1 MGVAYA
7 APTAVFVAVFFITPL
22 LLVARM
28 SLSSWPL
35 LTGNG
40 GLNFPKNY
48 LSIWK
53 NALFGPAVVFT
64 IEYTL
69 IVTVLLIGLGLGLAL
84 LVQERGRWVD
94 MLRTVILL
102 PVSLGLAAASL
113 LFWGFYSPS
122 IGPINPILE
131 QLGLIHDPISFLGTS
146 LSALLS
152 TSFLIVWKYSGLYM
166 LIFLVGL
173 QAIPDDLFEAAALD
187 GASRIQVFRHITL
200 PLLRPSLALALILC
214 VTGSLLAFDQFY
226 ILTKGA
232 PDNST
237 VTVVQLIYRE
247 AFQKQN
253 LGTSA
258 AISIMVL
265 VALLIPLY
273 VLLNG
278 LRLQNSLI
286 GLSLVLAM
294 FQLPFATYMMR
305 ISFEA
310 VPRELEESALVD
322 GCGTF
327 SVLWRI
333 LLPSVRPGLI
343 TVGLFAFL
351 AAWSDFLAPLIL
363 LTDSAKQTLP
373 LAVANLRQ
381 QTMGAID
388 YGATEA
394 GVVVMAVPCLILF
407 LLLQRYYVRG
417 FTSGAVKG

>member
-7 APTAVFVAVFFITPL
+7 APTVIFVAVFFITPL

-187 GASRIQVFRHITL
+187 GASRVQVFRYITW
-200 PLLRPSLALALILC
+200 PLFRPSLALTLILC

-265 VALLIPLY
+265 VALL
-273 VLLNG
+273 VLNAVQFRY
-278 LRLQNSLI
+278 LRS
-286 GLSLVLAM
+286 S
-294 FQLPFATYMMR
+294 
-305 ISFEA
+305 E
-310 VPRELEESALVD
+310 
-322 GCGTF
+322 
-327 SVLWRI
+327 
-333 LLPSVRPGLI
+333 PGL
-343 TVGLFAFL
+343 
-351 AAWSDFLAPLIL
+351 
-363 LTDSAKQTLP
+363 K
-373 LAVANLRQ
+373 R
-381 QTMGAID
+381 
-388 YGATEA
+388 
-394 GVVVMAVPCLILF
+394 
-407 LLLQRYYVRG
+407 
-417 FTSGAVKG
+417 

>member
-7 APTAVFVAVFFITPL
+7 APTVVFVAVFFITPL

-35 LTGNG
+35 LTGNN
-40 GLNFPKNY
+40 GLNFPRNY
-48 LSIWK
+48 LSIWN

-102 PVSLGLAAASL
+102 PVSVGLAAASL

-265 VALLIPLY
+265 VALL
-273 VLLNG
+273 VLNAVQFRY
-278 LRLQNSLI
+278 LRS
-286 GLSLVLAM
+286 S
-294 FQLPFATYMMR
+294 
-305 ISFEA
+305 E
-310 VPRELEESALVD
+310 
-322 GCGTF
+322 
-327 SVLWRI
+327 
-333 LLPSVRPGLI
+333 PGL
-343 TVGLFAFL
+343 
-351 AAWSDFLAPLIL
+351 
-363 LTDSAKQTLP
+363 K
-373 LAVANLRQ
+373 R
-381 QTMGAID
+381 
-388 YGATEA
+388 
-394 GVVVMAVPCLILF
+394 
-407 LLLQRYYVRG
+407 
-417 FTSGAVKG
+417 

>member
-7 APTAVFVAVFFITPL
+7 APTVVFVAVFFIMPL

-64 IEYTL
+64 VEYTL

-102 PVSLGLAAASL
+102 PVSVGLAAASL

-122 IGPINPILE
+122 IGPISPILE
-131 QLGLIHDPISFLGTS
+131 QMGLIHEPISFLGTS

-187 GASRIQVFRHITL
+187 GASRIQVFRHITW

-226 ILTKGA
+226 ILTKGG

-258 AISIMVL
+258 AVSIMVL
-265 VALLIPLY
+265 VALLA
-273 VLLNG
+273 LNAVQFRY
-278 LRLQNSLI
+278 LRS
-286 GLSLVLAM
+286 S
-294 FQLPFATYMMR
+294 
-305 ISFEA
+305 E
-310 VPRELEESALVD
+310 
-322 GCGTF
+322 
-327 SVLWRI
+327 
-333 LLPSVRPGLI
+333 PGL
-343 TVGLFAFL
+343 
-351 AAWSDFLAPLIL
+351 
-363 LTDSAKQTLP
+363 K
-373 LAVANLRQ
+373 R
-381 QTMGAID
+381 
-388 YGATEA
+388 
-394 GVVVMAVPCLILF
+394 
-407 LLLQRYYVRG
+407 
-417 FTSGAVKG
+417 

>member
-1 MGVAYA
+1 MGFAYA

-265 VALLIPLY
+265 VALL
-273 VLLNG
+273 VLNAVQFRY
-278 LRLQNSLI
+278 LRS
-286 GLSLVLAM
+286 S
-294 FQLPFATYMMR
+294 
-305 ISFEA
+305 E
-310 VPRELEESALVD
+310 
-322 GCGTF
+322 
-327 SVLWRI
+327 
-333 LLPSVRPGLI
+333 PGL
-343 TVGLFAFL
+343 
-351 AAWSDFLAPLIL
+351 
-363 LTDSAKQTLP
+363 K
-373 LAVANLRQ
+373 R
-381 QTMGAID
+381 
-388 YGATEA
+388 
-394 GVVVMAVPCLILF
+394 
-407 LLLQRYYVRG
+407 
-417 FTSGAVKG
+417 

>member
-7 APTAVFVAVFFITPL
+7 APTAVFVALFFITPL

-35 LTGNG
+35 LTGNR

-48 LSIWK
+48 LSIWN

-84 LVQERGRWVD
+84 LVQERGRWAD
-94 MLRTVILL
+94 MLRAVILL

-131 QLGLIHDPISFLGTS
+131 QLGLIHDPIPFLGTS

-173 QAIPDDLFEAAALD
+173 QAIPEDLFEAAALD

-226 ILTKGA
+226 ILTKGG

-258 AISIMVL
+258 AISIIVL
-265 VALLIPLY
+265 VALL
-273 VLLNG
+273 VLNTVQFHS
-278 LRLQNSLI
+278 LRS
-286 GLSLVLAM
+286 S
-294 FQLPFATYMMR
+294 
-305 ISFEA
+305 E
-310 VPRELEESALVD
+310 
-322 GCGTF
+322 
-327 SVLWRI
+327 
-333 LLPSVRPGLI
+333 PGL
-343 TVGLFAFL
+343 
-351 AAWSDFLAPLIL
+351 
-363 LTDSAKQTLP
+363 K
-373 LAVANLRQ
+373 R
-381 QTMGAID
+381 
-388 YGATEA
+388 
-394 GVVVMAVPCLILF
+394 
-407 LLLQRYYVRG
+407 
-417 FTSGAVKG
+417 

>member
-7 APTAVFVAVFFITPL
+7 APTVVFVAVFFITPL

-131 QLGLIHDPISFLGTS
+131 QLGLIQHPISFLGTS

-173 QAIPDDLFEAAALD
+173 QAIPDNLFEAAALD
-187 GASRIQVFRHITL
+187 GASRMQIFRHITF

-265 VALLIPLY
+265 VALL
-273 VLLNG
+273 VLNAVQFRY
-278 LRLQNSLI
+278 LRS
-286 GLSLVLAM
+286 S
-294 FQLPFATYMMR
+294 
-305 ISFEA
+305 E
-310 VPRELEESALVD
+310 
-322 GCGTF
+322 
-327 SVLWRI
+327 
-333 LLPSVRPGLI
+333 PGL
-343 TVGLFAFL
+343 
-351 AAWSDFLAPLIL
+351 
-363 LTDSAKQTLP
+363 K
-373 LAVANLRQ
+373 R
-381 QTMGAID
+381 
-388 YGATEA
+388 
-394 GVVVMAVPCLILF
+394 
-407 LLLQRYYVRG
+407 
-417 FTSGAVKG
+417 

>member
-35 LTGNG
+35 LTGFG

-48 LSIWK
+48 LSIWN

-84 LVQERGRWVD
+84 LVQERGRWAD
-94 MLRTVILL
+94 TLRTVILL

-131 QLGLIHDPISFLGTS
+131 QLGLIHGPIPFLGTS

-173 QAIPDDLFEAAALD
+173 QAIPEDLFEAAALD
-187 GASRIQVFRHITL
+187 GATRIQVFRHITL

-226 ILTKGA
+226 ILTKGG

-265 VALLIPLY
+265 VALL
-273 VLLNG
+273 VLNAVQFRS
-278 LRLQNSLI
+278 LRS
-286 GLSLVLAM
+286 S
-294 FQLPFATYMMR
+294 
-305 ISFEA
+305 E
-310 VPRELEESALVD
+310 
-322 GCGTF
+322 
-327 SVLWRI
+327 
-333 LLPSVRPGLI
+333 PG
-343 TVGLFAFL
+343 
-351 AAWSDFLAPLIL
+351 P
-363 LTDSAKQTLP
+363 K
-373 LAVANLRQ
+373 R
-381 QTMGAID
+381 
-388 YGATEA
+388 
-394 GVVVMAVPCLILF
+394 
-407 LLLQRYYVRG
+407 
-417 FTSGAVKG
+417 

>member
-69 IVTVLLIGLGLGLAL
+69 IVTVLLIGLGLGLPL

-265 VALLIPLY
+265 VALL
-273 VLLNG
+273 VLNAVQFRY
-278 LRLQNSLI
+278 LRS
-286 GLSLVLAM
+286 S
-294 FQLPFATYMMR
+294 
-305 ISFEA
+305 E
-310 VPRELEESALVD
+310 
-322 GCGTF
+322 
-327 SVLWRI
+327 
-333 LLPSVRPGLI
+333 PGL
-343 TVGLFAFL
+343 
-351 AAWSDFLAPLIL
+351 
-363 LTDSAKQTLP
+363 K
-373 LAVANLRQ
+373 R
-381 QTMGAID
+381 
-388 YGATEA
+388 
-394 GVVVMAVPCLILF
+394 
-407 LLLQRYYVRG
+407 
-417 FTSGAVKG
+417 

>member
-7 APTAVFVAVFFITPL
+7 APTVVFVAVFFITPL

-48 LSIWK
+48 LSICK

-64 IEYTL
+64 IKYTL

-152 TSFLIVWKYSGLYM
+152 TSFLIVWKYTGLYM
-166 LIFLVGL
+166 LILLVGL

-265 VALLIPLY
+265 VALL
-273 VLLNG
+273 VLNAVQFRY
-278 LRLQNSLI
+278 LRS
-286 GLSLVLAM
+286 S
-294 FQLPFATYMMR
+294 
-305 ISFEA
+305 E
-310 VPRELEESALVD
+310 
-322 GCGTF
+322 
-327 SVLWRI
+327 
-333 LLPSVRPGLI
+333 PGL
-343 TVGLFAFL
+343 
-351 AAWSDFLAPLIL
+351 
-363 LTDSAKQTLP
+363 K
-373 LAVANLRQ
+373 R
-381 QTMGAID
+381 
-388 YGATEA
+388 
-394 GVVVMAVPCLILF
+394 
-407 LLLQRYYVRG
+407 
-417 FTSGAVKG
+417 

>member
-1 MGVAYA
+1 MGIAYA

-28 SLSSWPL
+28 SLSNWPL

-48 LSIWK
+48 LSIWN

-64 IEYTL
+64 IEYRL
-69 IVTVLLIGLGLGLAL
+69 FVTVLLIGLGLGLAL
-84 LVQERGRWVD
+84 LVQERGRWAD

-131 QLGLIHDPISFLGTS
+131 QLGLIHNPIPFLGTS

-152 TSFLIVWKYSGLYM
+152 TSFLIVWKYCGLYM

-173 QAIPDDLFEAAALD
+173 QAIPEDLFEAAALD

-226 ILTKGA
+226 ILTKGG

-265 VALLIPLY
+265 VALL
-273 VLLNG
+273 VLNAVQFRY
-278 LRLQNSLI
+278 LRS
-286 GLSLVLAM
+286 S
-294 FQLPFATYMMR
+294 
-305 ISFEA
+305 E
-310 VPRELEESALVD
+310 
-322 GCGTF
+322 
-327 SVLWRI
+327 
-333 LLPSVRPGLI
+333 PGL
-343 TVGLFAFL
+343 
-351 AAWSDFLAPLIL
+351 
-363 LTDSAKQTLP
+363 K
-373 LAVANLRQ
+373 R
-381 QTMGAID
+381 
-388 YGATEA
+388 
-394 GVVVMAVPCLILF
+394 
-407 LLLQRYYVRG
+407 
-417 FTSGAVKG
+417 

>member
-7 APTAVFVAVFFITPL
+7 APTAVFVAAFFITPL

-48 LSIWK
+48 LSIWN

-122 IGPINPILE
+122 IGPINPILV

-173 QAIPDDLFEAAALD
+173 QAIPNDLFEAAALD
-187 GASRIQVFRHITL
+187 GASRIQVFRYITW

-226 ILTKGA
+226 ILTKGG

-265 VALLIPLY
+265 VALL
-273 VLLNG
+273 VLN
-278 LRLQNSLI
+278 
-286 GLSLVLAM
+286 
-294 FQLPFATYMMR
+294 
-305 ISFEA
+305 A
-310 VPRELEESALVD
+310 VQ
-322 GCGTF
+322 F
-327 SVLWRI
+327 
-333 LLPSVRPGLI
+333 
-343 TVGLFAFL
+343 
-351 AAWSDFLAPLIL
+351 
-363 LTDSAKQTLP
+363 
-373 LAVANLRQ
+373 
-381 QTMGAID
+381 
-388 YGATEA
+388 
-394 GVVVMAVPCLILF
+394 
-407 LLLQRYYVRG
+407 RYLGSSEPDLKR
-417 FTSGAVKG
+417 